1 MVSCEQG
8 FSLSMSA
15 MWRSRIG
22 GRPVILQKEFLPF
35 PTGNVHNARLVK
47 AVFIFIL
54 SAAMTVAAAGEAGR
68 DAPPDVS
75 KIRGFN
81 YESAPTIGHNEMWL
95 QYSPAETRR
104 DMDYARRLN
113 LNQVRVFLGYTAYLR
128 DKAAFRAKLVD
139 FIRACQERGIGV
151 MVTVT
156 YPRLWAEDPAL
167 WPLAN
172 AYAADLVGTIGNGK
186 EPGLTFWDAHN
197 EPGRAR
203 IPFARYMAAVFR
215 NLDKKTPITIG
226 STTEPEME
234 ATGSE
239 LVDVLCFHDYSSTRH
254 QIGTNIER
262 AKAYAAKAG
271 KPVMNT
277 EMGCVARSNPYDVTL
292 EEYMK
297 GGMGW
302 YIWELMITGQWG
314 TVHGVLYADGTVR
327 DPSIVAALFGFFR
340 NRGSDVVAEVP
351 DREGRVT
358 AAVAA
363 NRKWLADREADW
375 DVGLDLAERSANL
388 LEAAQLIAMHDLPT
402 RQVDLLRKGQPD
414 LPGLRALV
422 QKWTGILEGY
432 QVPAGDPQRDRPAGW
447 IR

>member
-1 MVSCEQG
+1 M
-8 FSLSMSA
+8 
-15 MWRSRIG
+15 
-22 GRPVILQKEFLPF
+22 
-35 PTGNVHNARLVK
+35 K
-47 AVFIFIL
+47 AVLICVL
-54 SAAMTVAAAGEAGR
+54 SAAMTAAAA
-68 DAPPDVS
+68 DVPPDVS

-95 QYSPAETRR
+95 QYNPAETRR
-104 DMDYARRLN
+104 DMDYAVRLN

-156 YPRLWAEDPAL
+156 YPRLWAQDMTL

-172 AYAADLVGTIGNGK
+172 AYAADLVDTIGNGK
-186 EPGLTFWDAHN
+186 EPGLTFWDVHN
-197 EPGRAR
+197 EPGAAR
-203 IPFARYMAAVFR
+203 IPFARYMAGVFR

-234 ATGSE
+234 ATGSD
-239 LVDVLCFHDYSSTRH
+239 LVDVLCFHDYGSTRQ
-254 QIGTNIER
+254 QIDANIER

-297 GGMGW
+297 ARMGW

-327 DPSIVAALFGFFR
+327 DPSIVAALIGFFR
-340 NRGSDVVAEVP
+340 NRGSDVVEEVP

-358 AAVAA
+358 AAVVA
-363 NRKWLADREADW
+363 NTKWLADTNAGWEQ
-375 DVGLDLAERSANL
+375 GLDLAERSANL

-402 RQVDLLRKGQPD
+402 RQVDLLRKGHPD
-414 LPGLRALV
+414 MRTLRALV
-422 QKWTGILEGY
+422 QKWTGILAGY
-432 QVPAGDPQRDRPAGW
+432 QVPEGDPLRSRPAGW